1 MKAIQP
7 KKNIISSSILLFL
20 LVTLNSGCEQKRKP
34 SNKLKIATEEFN
46 VNQNTEAQFLISISN
61 LSKNIIAANE
71 KAISKSTNQEIK
83 KFSIDVKNEQQS
95 LLENITN
102 LANNNLIILTE
113 LNSNDV
119 KKNKNAI
126 VIDNETNFDEQYVD
140 YLFFALNQEV
150 KIFEEIILQTQDVDI
165 IKLVN
170 VAIPK
175 QQKFILQLHN
185 FKNESIY
192 KQL

>member
-7 KKNIISSSILLFL
+7 KKNIIFSSLFLFL

-71 KAISKSTNQEIK
+71 IAMSKTTNQEIK
-83 KFSIDVKNEQQS
+83 NFSIDVKNEQLS
-95 LLENITN
+95 LLENVTN

-113 LNSNDV
+113 LNSNDI
-119 KKNKNAI
+119 KKNKNTI
-126 VIDNETNFDEQYVD
+126 VINQETNFDEQYID
-140 YLFFALNQEV
+140 YLFFALSQEI

-165 IKLVN
+165 INLVN

-175 QQKFILQLHN
+175 QQKFILKLHN